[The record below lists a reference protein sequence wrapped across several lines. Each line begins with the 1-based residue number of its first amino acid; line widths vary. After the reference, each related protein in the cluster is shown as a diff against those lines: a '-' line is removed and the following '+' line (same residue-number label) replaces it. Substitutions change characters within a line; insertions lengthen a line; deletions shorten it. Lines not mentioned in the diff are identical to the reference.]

1 VTSPDGEDEL
11 LEPGRPAMSR
21 PARIAGAVLLVAVVV
36 AVFAVRFWPSSNP
49 KTEQGALG
57 TPPPAAPQTSTVQTA
72 RPGPERIWTTAP
84 SACGGTTELPLVQ
97 TLVQSGLPSAHT
109 GMTLLLGGRELRA
122 VDFDSG
128 LATAWPAPGRQGFI
142 ATLTATLP
150 GYATTM
156 SCRAGT
162 SSRLLRIDTDH
173 SVEDLGPLDPDQSVL
188 ADGEHAWIAT
198 APNRREHP
206 TLQPIGGGQTLQLPP
221 GTYPDAIEDGTIIA
235 THETTGRPLVLLDSK
250 SGRVERTIPHAGYPL
265 AAGAGLVLWTSGCD
279 PTANRPCV
287 LDVLHLAGDL
297 VTHVP
302 LPRTA
307 LTATINADGSQV
319 ALLMESA
326 RTGPYAGHPF
336 PPSNIAVLNLRTQR
350 VRTMPGITVPAKTNP
365 GLAFS
370 PDGRWLAI
378 AIDAGTK
385 TRLLAWRAGGTSEP
399 IETASVPGRNYSS
412 PPLIALGG

>member
-1 VTSPDGEDEL
+1 
-11 LEPGRPAMSR
+11 
-21 PARIAGAVLLVAVVV
+21 VLV

-49 KTEQGALG
+49 KPEQGALG
-57 TPPPAAPQTSTVQTA
+57 TPPPAASQTSAVEPA
-72 RPGPERIWTTAP
+72 SPGPTRSWPTAP
-84 SACGGTTELPLVQ
+84 GACGGTTELPLVQ
-97 TLVQSGLPSAHT
+97 TQVQSDPPVVHT
-109 GMTLLLGGRELRA
+109 GLKLLLGGRELRT
-122 VDFDSG
+122 VDFDTG
-128 LATAWPAPGRQGFI
+128 LATPLPAPGRQGFI

-156 SCRAGT
+156 SCRGGAA
-162 SSRLLRIDTDH
+162 SRLLRIDTNH

-188 ADGEHAWIAT
+188 ADGGHAWIAT

-206 TLQPIGGGQTLQLPP
+206 TLQPIGGGPALQLPP
-221 GTYPDAIEDGTIIA
+221 GTYPDAIEDGTVIA
-235 THETTGRPLVLLDSK
+235 TEETTGRPLLLLDSK
-250 SGRVERTIPHAGYPL
+250 SGRVERTIPHAGYTL
-265 AAGAGLVLWTSGCD
+265 AASAGLVLWTRGCD

-297 VTHVP
+297 VTHIP
-302 LPRTA
+302 LPRTP

-326 RTGPYAGHPF
+326 RTELDSGHPF
-336 PPSNIAVLNLRTQR
+336 PPSNIAVLDLHTERTHT
-350 VRTMPGITVPAKTNP
+350 VSDVTVPPKSNP

-378 AIDAGTK
+378 ALDAGTK
-385 TRLLAWRAGGTSEP
+385 TRLLAWRVLAQNRRA